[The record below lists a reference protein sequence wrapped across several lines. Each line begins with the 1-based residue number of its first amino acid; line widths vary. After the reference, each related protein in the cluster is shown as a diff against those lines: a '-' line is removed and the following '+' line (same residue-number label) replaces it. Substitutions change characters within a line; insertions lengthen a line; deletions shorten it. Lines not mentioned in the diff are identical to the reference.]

1 MKKLIIG
8 LLTIIGIVFT
18 ACNDDFLEK
27 YPQTDLTEENSF
39 LSYDNYRYFMY
50 PCYEMFNN
58 TNIQTAV
65 NGYGANSIYRGD
77 FWAGYLGQKGGYN
90 SYAFQGVSP
99 SASGN
104 GWDFQFIRRINIMLS
119 HLEDGVLS
127 TEEVSHWK
135 SVGLFFHSYWYMELI
150 SRFGDVPWV
159 DEIITD
165 SSEERFM
172 ARTPRD
178 EVASNI
184 LERLI
189 WAEENIGS

>member
-65 NGYGANSIYRGD
+65 NGYGANSIFGPVIWGRRADIIVMRFRVFLLLHPVTVGTFNLFAVSILCFHIWKTVY
-77 FWAGYLGQKGGYN
+77 FLQK
-90 SYAFQGVSP
+90 
-99 SASGN
+99 
-104 GWDFQFIRRINIMLS
+104 
-119 HLEDGVLS
+119 
-127 TEEVSHWK
+127 K
-135 SVGLFFHSYWYMELI
+135 SV
-150 SRFGDVPWV
+150 
-159 DEIITD
+159 
-165 SSEERFM
+165 
-172 ARTPRD
+172 
-178 EVASNI
+178 
-184 LERLI
+184 
-189 WAEENIGS
+189 IGNQ